1 MKRSHTAILCILVNV
16 FVVNVSMA
24 REDIGDYSIA
34 SAMAREVF
42 KSELGDNIRFYFG
55 KQKHPKIVSEY
66 VRAGTSKKTNA
77 FNKSDEEACQWA
89 FLSAMKSLRDR
100 AIKEGGNAVINITSN
115 YKNNETSSESHFKCG
130 AGNIMAGVALK
141 GTVVKLNK

>member
-1 MKRSHTAILCILVNV
+1 MRLIHKVTLGILINV
-16 FVVNVSMA
+16 IAVNVSTA
-24 REDIGDYSIA
+24 REDIGEYSIA

-42 KSELGDNIRFYFG
+42 KSELGDNIKFYFG
-55 KQKHPKIVSEY
+55 KQKHPKVVSEY

-100 AIKEGGNAVINITSN
+100 AMKEGGNAVINITSN
-115 YKNNETSSESHFKCG
+115 YKNNETSSESNFKCG

-141 GTVVKLNK
+141 GTVVKLNR